1 MHPDLKT
8 RRRMV
13 IHASRAYMVADL
25 SLRRALEDARGLV
38 PDVIDHNVWRIGHPG
53 SRIRRLYEERH
64 RAMERMDVARL
75 KLDLA
80 RRRLAARHRP
90 RRVLA
95 ITYMG

>member
-1 MHPDLKT
+1 MHPDLKA

-25 SLRRALEDARGLV
+25 SLRRALEDARVLV

-53 SRIRRLYEERH
+53 SRIRRLYDERH
-64 RAMERMDVARL
+64 RAMERMEVARL

-80 RRRLAARHRP
+80 RRRLMERRSP

-95 ITYMG
+95 ITYSG